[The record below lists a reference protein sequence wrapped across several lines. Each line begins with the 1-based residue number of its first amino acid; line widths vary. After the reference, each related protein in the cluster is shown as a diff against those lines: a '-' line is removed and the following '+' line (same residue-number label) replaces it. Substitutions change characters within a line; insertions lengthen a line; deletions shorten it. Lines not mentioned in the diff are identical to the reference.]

1 MRAVAFALLLCLGLT
16 LAVSLQGARREEED
30 HGSEKP
36 GIGSNSDSS
45 GSENEDRESG
55 GKSKEQF
62 ASLHQWNF

>member
-1 MRAVAFALLLCLGLT
+1 MCAVAFALLLCLGLT
-16 LAVSLQGARREEED
+16 LAVSLQGARQEEED

-45 GSENEDRESG
+45 GSENEESG